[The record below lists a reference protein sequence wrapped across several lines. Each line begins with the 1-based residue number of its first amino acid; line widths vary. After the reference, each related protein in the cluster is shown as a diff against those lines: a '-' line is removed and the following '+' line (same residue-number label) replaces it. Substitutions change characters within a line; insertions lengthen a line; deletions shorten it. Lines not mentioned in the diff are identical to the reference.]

1 MLTWIYEQPHFWV
14 DNKKEK
20 CLLLSF
26 GLEYVDDI
34 EIQGERFYIYL
45 QKNEAEWRVE
55 LDKDSSYWSINK
67 DMVDNLM
74 QEINNALMKKQD
86 YDIRNYVLSH
96 KANRSYFQ
104 SFVHRRH
111 A

>member
-1 MLTWIYEQPHFWV
+1 MLTWIYEQPYFWV

-26 GLEYVDDI
+26 GLEFVDDI
-34 EIQGERFYIYL
+34 EIQGERFFIDL
-45 QKNEAEWRVE
+45 QKNGAEWRVE
-55 LDKDSSYWSINK
+55 LDKASSYWSINK

-74 QEINNALMKKQD
+74 QEINNALMKKED
-86 YDIRNYVLSH
+86 YDICDYVLSH
-96 KANRSYFQ
+96 KANGSYFQ
-104 SFVHRRH
+104 CFVHRRY